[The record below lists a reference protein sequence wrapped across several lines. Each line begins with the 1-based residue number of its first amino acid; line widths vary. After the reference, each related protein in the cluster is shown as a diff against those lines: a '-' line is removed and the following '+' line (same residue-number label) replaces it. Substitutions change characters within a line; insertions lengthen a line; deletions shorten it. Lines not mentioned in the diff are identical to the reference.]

1 MKLITIGHVARH
13 AGVGIETVR
22 FYEREGLL
30 EKPDR
35 TTSGYRQYD
44 QEVINRL
51 RFIKRAKELGFTLKE
66 IKELLSLKVDPNTTC
81 AEVKSRAEEKI
92 DDIANKIRTLQN
104 MKKAL
109 VKLTKECSGSSS
121 SSECSILEALDKENH
136 DETKD

>member
-1 MKLITIGHVARH
+1 MLITIGKVARD

-30 EKPDR
+30 AKPDR

-44 QEVINRL
+44 QEVIDRL

-66 IKELLSLKVDPNTTC
+66 IKELLSLKVDPTTTC
-81 AEVKSRAEEKI
+81 AEVKSQAEEKI

-121 SSECSILEALDKENH
+121 SSECPILEALEKENH
-136 DETKD
+136 DETKH